1 MGSISRKRNSP
12 ELCRF
17 ISPDDVEYLDPE
29 SVNGLNLYC
38 YCKNNPIMYADPS
51 GHFTIAALLI
61 SIGISLAFEVVEDLM
76 GDGKLG
82 GDKDGWDYLGAG
94 IAGFFGG
101 LGGGLAAQAIFSVA
115 GGLADAAI
123 SGDLVENGFWSTM
136 GSIALSTAISFGA
149 GALSR
154 KISNNIQIKK
164 LNADPFNNRNV
175 VRNLGVNYSF
185 KKNGKSVEA
194 AVKAIKNVN
203 WISKTLWEGFSSNL
217 GGSTTSFVW
226 GLIF

>member
-1 MGSISRKRNSP
+1 
-12 ELCRF
+12 
-17 ISPDDVEYLDPE
+17 
-29 SVNGLNLYC
+29 
-38 YCKNNPIMYADPS
+38 MYADPS
-51 GHFTIAALLI
+51 GHFTIATLLI
-61 SIGISLAFEVVEDLM
+61 SIGISLAFEVVEDLI

-82 GDKDGWDYLGAG
+82 GDKDRWDYLGAV
-94 IAGFFGG
+94 ISGFFGG

-123 SGDLVENGFWSTM
+123 SGDLHENGFWSTM
-136 GSIALSTAISFGA
+136 GSIVLSTAISFGA

-164 LNADPFNNRNV
+164 LNTDPFNNRNV

-194 AVKAIKNVN
+194 AIKAIKNGK
-203 WISKTLWEGFSSNL
+203 WISKTLWEGFSSNV